1 MRILMTGGSGVLG
14 RASMPLL
21 RQAGHQVDAPRH
33 DQLDLY
39 DPRAITAAA
48 RGTDAILHLA
58 SNTPPPEARGT
69 RDAWAAN
76 DRLRRD
82 ATGLLV
88 DVALTTGVECFVF
101 PSLAF
106 IYPPA
111 GPVDESTPLPE
122 DGYEIARSAVDGEHH
137 VDRFSASGGRGV
149 VLRLGMLYGPG
160 TDSDTSAEPYR
171 ALGAT
176 LAIADAG
183 RAIAAALQAPAGIYN
198 VVRDGERVSNARFK
212 KATGWSPS

>member
-48 RGTDAILHLA
+48 RGTNAILHLA
-58 SNTPPPEARGT
+58 SHTPPPQARGP

-82 ATGLLV
+82 ATGILV
-88 DVALTTGVECFVF
+88 DAALTTGVECFVF

-122 DGYEIARSAVDGEHH
+122 DVAGNSAI
-137 VDRFSASGGRGV
+137 R
-149 VLRLGMLYGPG
+149 
-160 TDSDTSAEPYR
+160 
-171 ALGAT
+171 
-176 LAIADAG
+176 
-183 RAIAAALQAPAGIYN
+183 
-198 VVRDGERVSNARFK
+198 VRVTVAC
-212 KATGWSPS
+212 